1 MKKVYENPSVEL
13 VKFQYRDQVV
23 VASGCKEVYVNT
35 MPDGRGCQ
43 EDLTKVEYTQN
54 V

>member
-1 MKKVYENPSVEL
+1 MKKAYESPSIEV

-35 MPDGRGCQ
+35 KPDGLGCQ
-43 EDLTKVEYTQN
+43 ADLTKVEHTQN